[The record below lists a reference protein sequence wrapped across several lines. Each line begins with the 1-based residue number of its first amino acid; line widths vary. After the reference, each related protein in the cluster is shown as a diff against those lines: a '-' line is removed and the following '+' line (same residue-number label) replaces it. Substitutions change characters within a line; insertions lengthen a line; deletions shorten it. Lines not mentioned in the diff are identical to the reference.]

1 MSTLSIRQAT
11 HADVALVLSFVKD
24 LAEYEKLTHLVVAT
38 EDIIAEELFGP
49 KSHTEVLLGY
59 SGTEAV
65 AFAVYFHN
73 FSTFLGRKGLY
84 LEDLYVRPAHRRRGI
99 GRAMLLE
106 VARIA
111 AARNCGRL
119 EWSVLDWNEPA
130 IFFYEQLG
138 ATIMHEWKLVRV
150 TGSAL
155 EKLARMASA
164 CPDEKPL

>member
-1 MSTLSIRQAT
+1 MSTLAIRQAT
-11 HADVALVLSFVKD
+11 RDDVPLVLEFIRG
-24 LAEYEKLTHLVVAT
+24 LAEYERLTHLLEAT
-38 EDIIAEELFGP
+38 EEIIAEELFGP

-59 SGTEAV
+59 SGAQAV

-84 LEDLYVRPAHRRRGI
+84 LEDLYVLPEYRRRGF
-99 GRAMLLE
+99 GRALLLR

-111 AARNCGRL
+111 AERNCGRL

-130 IFFYEQLG
+130 IFFYERLG

-150 TGSAL
+150 TGAAL
-155 EKLARMASA
+155 EKLAKM
-164 CPDEKPL
+164 K

>member
-1 MSTLSIRQAT
+1 MNAESLSIRQAT
-11 HADVALVLSFVKD
+11 RADVPLVLSFVKE
-24 LAEYEKLTHLVVAT
+24 LAEYERLTHLVAAT
-38 EDIIAEELFGP
+38 EEVIAEELFGP
-49 KSHTEVLLGY
+49 KSQTEVLLGY
-59 SGTEAV
+59 CADEPV

-84 LEDLYVRPAHRRRGI
+84 LEDLYVRPAHRRRGF
-99 GRAMLLE
+99 GRAMLLR

-111 AARNCGRL
+111 AERNCGRL

-130 IFFYEQLG
+130 IFFYEMLG

-155 EKLARMASA
+155 EKLAKM
-164 CPDEKPL
+164 K

>member
-1 MSTLSIRQAT
+1 MSADTLSIRRAT
-11 HADVALVLSFVKD
+11 REDAPLVLSFVNE
-24 LAEYEKLTHLVVAT
+24 LADYEKLSHVVVAT
-38 EDIIAEELFGP
+38 QDGIAEELFGP
-49 KSHTEVLLGY
+49 KSVTEALLGF
-59 SGTEAV
+59 SGSEPV

-99 GRAMLLE
+99 GRAMLLQ

-111 AARNCGRL
+111 AERNCGRL

-130 IFFYEQLG
+130 IFFYETLG

-150 TGSAL
+150 TGDAL
-155 EKLARMASA
+155 EKLAKM
-164 CPDEKPL
+164 K

>member
-1 MSTLSIRQAT
+1 MHTQTLSIRQAT
-11 HADVALVLSFVKD
+11 RADVPLVLSFVKD
-24 LAEYEKLTHLVVAT
+24 LAEYERLAHLVVAT
-38 EDIIAEELFGP
+38 EEVIAEELFGVN
-49 KSHTEVLLGY
+49 SRTEVLLGY
-59 SGTEAV
+59 CGAEAV

-84 LEDLYVRPAHRRRGI
+84 LEDLYVRPAQRRRGF
-99 GRAMLLE
+99 GRAMLLQ

-111 AARNCGRL
+111 CERNCGRL

-130 IFFYEQLG
+130 IFFYETLG

-155 EKLARMASA
+155 EKLAKMT
-164 CPDEKPL
+164 

>member
-1 MSTLSIRQAT
+1 MNAESLSIRQAT
-11 HADVALVLSFVKD
+11 RADVPLVLSFVKE
-24 LAEYEKLTHLVVAT
+24 LAEYERLSHLVEAT
-38 EDIIAEELFGP
+38 EEVIAEELFGP
-49 KSHTEVLLGY
+49 KSRTEVLLAYCGA
-59 SGTEAV
+59 EPV

-84 LEDLYVRPAHRRRGI
+84 LEDLYVRPAHRRRGF
-99 GRAMLLE
+99 GRAMLLR

-111 AARNCGRL
+111 AERNCGRL

-130 IFFYEQLG
+130 IFFYETLG

-155 EKLARMASA
+155 EKLARM
-164 CPDEKPL
+164 K

>member
-1 MSTLSIRQAT
+1 MNEQSLSIRRAT
-11 HADVALVLSFVKD
+11 RADVPLVLSFVRD
-24 LAEYEKLTHLVVAT
+24 LAEYEKLSHMVVAT
-38 EDIIAEELFGP
+38 EAIIAEELFGP

-59 SGTEAV
+59 SDAEPV
-65 AFAVYFHN
+65 AFAVFFHN

-84 LEDLYVRPAHRRRGI
+84 LEDLYVRPAQRRRGF
-99 GRAMLLE
+99 GRAMLRE

-111 AARNCGRL
+111 AERNCGRL

-150 TGSAL
+150 TGEAL
-155 EKLARMASA
+155 QKLARM
-164 CPDEKPL
+164 K

>member
-1 MSTLSIRQAT
+1 MHAQPLTIRRAT
-11 HADVALVLSFVKD
+11 RADVPLVLSFIGE
-24 LAEYEKLTHLVVAT
+24 LAEYEKLSHLVVAT
-38 EDIIAEELFGP
+38 EEAIAEELFAP
-49 KSHTEVLLGY
+49 ASHAEVLLGY
-59 SGTEAV
+59 CGAEAV

-84 LEDLYVRPAHRRRGI
+84 LEDLYVRPAHRRRGF
-99 GRAMLLE
+99 GRAMLLQ

-111 AARNCGRL
+111 AERNCGRL

-130 IFFYEQLG
+130 IFFYETLG

-155 EKLARMASA
+155 EKLAKM
-164 CPDEKPL
+164 K

>member
-1 MSTLSIRQAT
+1 MNADALTIRRAAR
-11 HADVALVLSFVKD
+11 ADAPLVLSFVKE
-24 LAEYEKLTHLVVAT
+24 LAEYERLSDLVAAT
-38 EDIIAEELFGP
+38 EDLIAEELFGP
-49 KSHTEVLLGY
+49 DSRAEALLGFC
-59 SGTEAV
+59 GAEPV

-99 GRAMLLE
+99 GRAMLLH

-111 AARNCGRL
+111 AERKCGRL

-130 IFFYEQLG
+130 IFFYETLG

-150 TGSAL
+150 TGAAL
-155 EKLARMASA
+155 EKLAKM
-164 CPDEKPL
+164 K

>member
-1 MSTLSIRQAT
+1 MSADTLSIRRAT
-11 HADVALVLSFVKD
+11 REDAPLVLSFVKE
-24 LAEYEKLTHLVVAT
+24 LAEYEKLSHLVVAT
-38 EDIIAEELFGP
+38 QEGIAEELFGP
-49 KSHTEVLLGY
+49 KSPAEALLGF
-59 SGTEAV
+59 SGSEPV

-99 GRAMLLE
+99 GRAMLLQ

-111 AARNCGRL
+111 AERNCGRL

-130 IFFYEQLG
+130 IFFYETLG

-150 TGSAL
+150 TGAAL
-155 EKLARMASA
+155 EKLAKM
-164 CPDEKPL
+164 K

>member
-1 MSTLSIRQAT
+1 MSSPALSIRRA
-11 HADVALVLSFVKD
+11 AREDVPLVLSFVKD
-24 LAEYEKLTHLVVAT
+24 LAEYEKLGHLVVAT
-38 EDIIAEELFGP
+38 EEIIAEELFGP
-49 KSHTEVLLGY
+49 QSRTEVLLGH
-59 SGTEAV
+59 SGAEPV

-84 LEDLYVRPAHRRRGI
+84 LEDLYVRPAYRRRGY
-99 GRAMLLE
+99 GRAMLLQ

-111 AARNCGRL
+111 AERNCGRL

-130 IFFYEQLG
+130 IFFYETLG

-155 EKLARMASA
+155 EKLAKM
-164 CPDEKPL
+164 K

>member
-1 MSTLSIRQAT
+1 MSATTLSIRQAT
-11 HADVALVLSFVKD
+11 RADVPLVLSFIKE
-24 LAEYEKLTHLVVAT
+24 LADYEKLTHLVVAT
-38 EDIIAEELFGP
+38 EALIAEELFGA

-59 SGTEAV
+59 SGAQAV

-99 GRAMLLE
+99 GRAMLLR
-106 VARIA
+106 VASIA
-111 AARNCGRL
+111 AERNCGRL

-130 IFFYEQLG
+130 IFFYERLG
-138 ATIMHEWKLVRV
+138 ATIMHEWKLARV

-155 EKLARMASA
+155 EQLAQM
-164 CPDEKPL
+164 K

>member
-1 MSTLSIRQAT
+1 MNADGFSIRAAT
-11 HADVALVLSFVKD
+11 RADAPLLLALVRE
-24 LAEYEKLTHLVVAT
+24 LAEYEKLTHLVAAT
-38 EDIIAEELFGP
+38 EAAIADELFGP
-49 KSHTEVLLGY
+49 DSRTEALLGF
-59 SGTEAV
+59 SGAEPV

-84 LEDLYVRPAHRRRGI
+84 LEDLYVRQAFRRRGF
-99 GRAMLLE
+99 GRALLLQ

-111 AARNCGRL
+111 AERNCGRL

-150 TGSAL
+150 TGEAL
-155 EKLARMASA
+155 EKLARL
-164 CPDEKPL
+164 K

>member
-1 MSTLSIRQAT
+1 MNAQFLSIRQAT
-11 HADVALVLSFVKD
+11 RADVPLVLSFVKE
-24 LAEYEKLTHLVVAT
+24 LAEYERLGHLVAAT
-38 EDIIAEELFGP
+38 EEVIAEELFGP
-49 KSHTEVLLGY
+49 KSQTEVLLGY
-59 SGTEAV
+59 CGDEPV

-84 LEDLYVRPAHRRRGI
+84 LEDLYVSPAHRRRGF
-99 GRAMLLE
+99 GRAMLLR

-111 AARNCGRL
+111 AERNCGRL

-130 IFFYEQLG
+130 IFFYETLG

-155 EKLARMASA
+155 EKLAKM
-164 CPDEKPL
+164 K

>member
-1 MSTLSIRQAT
+1 VNAQTLSIRRAT
-11 HADVALVLSFVKD
+11 LADVPLVLSFVKD
-24 LAEYEKLTHLVVAT
+24 LAEFEKLSHLVAAT
-38 EDIIAEELFGP
+38 EPVIAEELFGP
-49 KSHTEVLLGY
+49 NSHTEVLLGY
-59 SGTEAV
+59 SGSEAV

-84 LEDLYVRPAHRRRGI
+84 LEDLYVRPALRRRGF
-99 GRAMLLE
+99 GRAMLLQ

-111 AARNCGRL
+111 AERNCGRL

-150 TGSAL
+150 TGDAL
-155 EKLARMASA
+155 DKLA
-164 CPDEKPL
+164 KLT